1 MKLPVYMD
9 NHATTPVDPRVL
21 DEMMPYFKDRFGN
34 VGSGHLCGRDVRQ
47 PVVVARKQMADLIG
61 AQSSEIIFT
70 SGATESDNLAIKGV
84 AWANR
89 DKGRHIITCVTEH
102 KAVLDTCKF
111 LSSKGFDVTFLPVN
125 EHGQV
130 TLEDVKAAVR
140 LGREGS
146 SDRTILVTLMGAN
159 NEIGTIHPFTE
170 IGKFLR
176 SHGIIFHVDAAQTA
190 GKIPFDVKDACID
203 LASFSAHKMYGP
215 KGIGA
220 LYVRQCEPRINIELQ
235 MHGGGQEYGIRSG
248 TLAVPMV
255 VALGKAAEL
264 AREELKEEMIHLR
277 NLRDRLQK
285 GICSQISN
293 VKVNGHPTERVPGN
307 LSLTFKDIDGEML
320 MLSLKDICCSATSAC
335 SAAAAEPS
343 HVLRAIGLTADEAF
357 ASVRFGV
364 GRFNTEEEVDYVIQK
379 VVDTVTRLRVGSG
392 AYAGNIKMS
401 ERSV

>member
-47 PVVVARKQMADLIG
+47 PVVTARKQVADMIG
-61 AQSSEIIFT
+61 AQPSEIVFT
-70 SGATESDNLAIKGV
+70 SGATESDNLAIKGI

-102 KAVLDTCKF
+102 KAVLDTCKY
-111 LSSKGFDVTFLPVN
+111 LSEKGFDVTFLPVN
-125 EHGQV
+125 EYGQISV
-130 TLEDVKAAVR
+130 DEVKATLR
-140 LGREGS
+140 LGREGTT
-146 SDRTILVTLMGAN
+146 DRTILMTLMGAN
-159 NEIGTIHPFTE
+159 NEIGTIHPINE
-170 IGKFLR
+170 IGKLLR
-176 SHGIIFHVDAAQTA
+176 SHGIVFHVDAAQTA
-190 GKIPFDVKDACID
+190 GKIPFNVKDACID

-220 LYVRQCEPRINIELQ
+220 LYVRQCEPKLNIELQ

-248 TLAVPMV
+248 TLAVPMI
-255 VALGKAAEL
+255 VALGKAADL
-264 AREELKEEMIHLR
+264 AREELHQEMVHLR
-277 NLRDRLQK
+277 KLRDRLQK
-285 GICSQISN
+285 GICDQLAG

-307 LSLTFKDIDGEML
+307 LSLTFKDLDGEML

-335 SAAAAEPS
+335 SAAATQPS

-357 ASVRFGV
+357 ASLRFGV
-364 GRFNTEEEVDYVIQK
+364 GRFNTEEEIDYVIKK
-379 VVDTVTRLRVGSG
+379 VVDTVSRLRVGSG
-392 AYAGNIKMS
+392 AQITNIKMS
-401 ERSV
+401 ERTV